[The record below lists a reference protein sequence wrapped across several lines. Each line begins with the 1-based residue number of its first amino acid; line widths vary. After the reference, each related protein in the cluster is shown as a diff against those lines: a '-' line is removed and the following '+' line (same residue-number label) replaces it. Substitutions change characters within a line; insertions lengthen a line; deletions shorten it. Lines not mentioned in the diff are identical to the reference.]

1 MFKGILWVL
10 GVPFFLA
17 LSVPTNVTAQSMN
30 ASISGTVADP
40 TGALVPSAELI
51 VKAVATAAEAKFT
64 TAADGFYH
72 FGTLQAGGYA
82 LRVKL
87 TA

>member
-1 MFKGILWVL
+1 MSKRILWVL

-51 VKAVATAAEAKFT
+51 LKAVATAAEAKFT
-64 TAADGFYH
+64 DG
-72 FGTLQAGGYA
+72 GGWFLPLWEPA
-82 LRVKL
+82 SGRL
-87 TA
+87 